1 MNFGTHGH
9 IYLAEKVEKWCY
21 CGNTTILSEET
32 TKMYTKKKEENILR
46 TLLIETMIFYFKN
59 KKTFCA
65 GLH

>member
-32 TKMYTKKKEENILR
+32 TKMYTKKKKGRKYFENFAHRNNDIL
-46 TLLIETMIFYFKN
+46 F
-59 KKTFCA
+59 
-65 GLH
+65 